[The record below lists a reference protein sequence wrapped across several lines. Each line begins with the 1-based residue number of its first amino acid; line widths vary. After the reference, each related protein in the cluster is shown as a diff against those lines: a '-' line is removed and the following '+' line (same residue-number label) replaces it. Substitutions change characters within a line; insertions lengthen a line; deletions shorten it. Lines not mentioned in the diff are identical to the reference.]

1 MADFGKRNDGTNKGN
16 GYFGVVKRPDGAVS
30 TELSIGVDMGNG
42 EEEIPTMVPMLNKKE
57 LDHLI
62 NGGEPTKEIVDKAVK
77 FAIYRKRA
85 GLPVFATPEE
95 EGSYKLPKD

>member
-1 MADFGKRNDGTNKGN
+1 MTVRIKAMATLGWLNA
-16 GYFGVVKRPDGAVS
+16 PDGAVS

-85 GLPVFATPEE
+85 GLPVFATPQE